1 MKDKEI
7 SIKSSLETIQVP
19 VQKLDQ
25 IIDDALFNQPVQK
38 PKSKKRFYKVTA
50 AAVFFLGIATTSM
63 IASPTFA
70 NFVSQI
76 PVIGNVFDYFAVN
89 HNDFESYA
97 RFSESVAMSQSS
109 MGIDIIIDQAV
120 YDGTNLTL
128 SFVLKSEEPLGE
140 TIEFTGLPQIRGAEV
155 SNASVKHEYIENVG
169 YAGLIT
175 ITPDK
180 GNRGSQAYISWE
192 PATIITQTKE
202 IKGNWN
208 FEFWVSQI
216 SGEPIVLNE
225 KVTEDG
231 VTVHLREVTI
241 TDVSVNIDYQ
251 QLVDPILLEEWEAV
265 EAELIASD
273 NLGNVYKVPYNG
285 GYADGTANTREDIN
299 WTATLRGLNPEATSL
314 TFYPFATVSRFKT
327 DTNSSDSKIIEFN
340 AIEIDLI
347 NRSYILV
354 EDPIIPK
361 LKKE

>member
-7 SIKSSLETIQVP
+7 SIKSSIDTIHLP
-19 VQKLDQ
+19 MQKLDQ
-25 IIDDALFNQPVQK
+25 IIDNALFNQPIQK
-38 PKSKKRFYKVTA
+38 KKSKKRIYKVSA
-50 AAVFFLGIATTSM
+50 AALLFIGITTTSM

-70 NFVSQI
+70 NFASNI
-76 PVIGNVFDYFAVN
+76 PVIGNVFDYFEVN

-97 RFSESVAMSQSS
+97 RFSESVALSQSS
-109 MGIDIIIDQAV
+109 KGIDIIIDQAV
-120 YDGTNLTL
+120 YDGTNLIL

-140 TIEFTGLPQIRGAEV
+140 TIQFTGLPQIRGAEV
-155 SNASVKHEYIENVG
+155 SNASVKYEYVENMGYVG
-169 YAGLIT
+169 LLT

-180 GNRGSQAYISWE
+180 GKDEAQAYISWE

-241 TDVSVNIDYQ
+241 TDVSVNVDYQ

-273 NLGNVYKVPYNG
+273 NLGNVYEVPYNG
-285 GYADGTANTREDIN
+285 GSADGTANTREDFN
-299 WTATLRGLNPEATSL
+299 WTATMRGLNPEATSL
-314 TFYPFATVSRFKT
+314 TFYPFATVSRFIT
-327 DTNSSDSKIIEFN
+327 ETNSPEWKIIEFD